1 MPFWIAAA
9 VLGGSFYQ
17 AEQASKAAK
26 KARDASAAEA
36 RKASAQ
42 MQEQISAQQEQAKV
56 ARERLSAET
65 AKYAE
70 QKASLEAEAKATA
83 STLEAERRK
92 LGEEESSKLRARVRS
107 GRRALLSDVRIN
119 PEMGLLGADTT
130 LGASTATVGQLWK
143 LKLKQMT

>member
-1 MPFWIAAA
+1 MPIYWLAAA
-9 VLGGSFYQ
+9 TFAGSVYQ
-17 AEQASKAAK
+17 ANEARKSAAK
-26 KARDASAAEA
+26 ARNASAAEA
-36 RKASAQ
+36 RTATSQ
-42 MQEQISAQQEQAKV
+42 MQQQIAAQQEQAKV

-83 STLEAERRK
+83 ATLEAERRK

-119 PEMGLLGADTT
+119 PEMGVLGADSTGS
-130 LGASTATVGQLWK
+130 LGASMNTVG
-143 LKLKQMT
+143 

>member
-9 VLGGSFYQ
+9 VLGGSVYQ
-17 AEQASKAAK
+17 ANEARASASKA
-26 KARDASAAEA
+26 RNASAAEA
-36 RKASAQ
+36 RTAAAQ
-42 MQEQISAQQEQAKV
+42 MQQQIAVQQEQAKV

-83 STLEAERRK
+83 ATLEAERRK

-119 PEMGLLGADTT
+119 PEMGVLGADSTGT
-130 LGASTATVGQLWK
+130 LGASTGSVG
-143 LKLKQMT
+143 